1 MSTVETLSDA
11 KSHPFMTDLDQD
23 VPSGRS
29 SHSRNAGIDCL
40 RGTAIILVVI
50 HHLALRFPLTE
61 TNLVGL
67 FPYPVLKMLNWGGIK
82 GVTMFFVISG
92 FLITD
97 HTIRR
102 YQHPSGLDLRAF
114 SGRRAA
120 RILPCLVVLI
130 LIACTLGLLHVPTF
144 QPENPGQSLAGAAFS
159 ALFMHLNVYEGQ
171 TGYLPAYWDVLW
183 SLSVEELFYLGFPLI
198 CLSLGRTR
206 LSLAICAGLLALAAP
221 VFEWQLQNASE
232 IWQEKA
238 YGPGM
243 SAIATG
249 VVAALL
255 RTRHAPDSR
264 FVALAGL
271 TGLGG
276 MALYLLQGR
285 LCWSLFGL
293 ATPLFFHITIAL
305 SVWAF
310 AQGWA
315 ASYTAGHTHWL
326 RAWGRGSYEIYLS
339 HMFIVMPAVALLRT
353 TGLRVAWAWLVYPP
367 VLLTVFFLG
376 RTIQRGFSAPLDN
389 RLRGCLCGSRE
400 NSRSAR
406 TVS

>member
-1 MSTVETLSDA
+1 
-11 KSHPFMTDLDQD
+11 MTDPDQD
-23 VPSGRS
+23 APPARFTF
-29 SHSRNAGIDCL
+29 SRNAGIDCL

-61 TNLVGL
+61 TDLVSI

-102 YQHPSGLDLRAF
+102 YQQPSALDLRAF
-114 SGRRAA
+114 SGRQAA
-120 RILPCLVVLI
+120 RILPCLVALI
-130 LIACTLGLLHVPTF
+130 LIACTLGMLHVPTF
-144 QPENPGQSLAGAAFS
+144 VPDNPGQSLGGAAFS
-159 ALFMHLNVYEGQ
+159 ALFMHLNVYEDQ

-183 SLSVEELFYLGFPLI
+183 SLSVEELFYLGFPLV

-206 LSLAICAGLLALAAP
+206 LTLTICAGLVALAAP
-221 VFEWQLQNASE
+221 GFEWQLQNASE

-255 RTRHAPDSR
+255 MTLRPPSPRL
-264 FVALAGL
+264 VALAGL

-285 LCWSLFGL
+285 LCWSLLGL
-293 ATPLFFHITIAL
+293 ATPLFFNITIAL

-315 ASYTAGHTHWL
+315 APYTARHTHWL

-353 TGLRVAWAWLVYPP
+353 TGLRTAWAWLVYPP
-367 VLLTVFFLG
+367 VLLAVFFLG
-376 RTIQRGFSAPLDN
+376 RTIQRRFSAPLDN
-389 RLRGCLCGSRE
+389 RLCGWLCSKQG
-400 NSRSAR
+400 NIRSGHA
-406 TVS
+406 TP